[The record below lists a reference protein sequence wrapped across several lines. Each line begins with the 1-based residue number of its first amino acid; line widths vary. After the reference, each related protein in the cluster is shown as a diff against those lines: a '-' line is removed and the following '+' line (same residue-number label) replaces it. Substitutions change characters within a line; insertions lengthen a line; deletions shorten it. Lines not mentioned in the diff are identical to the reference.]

1 MTKILAVEA
10 ANAQIRRVTITG
22 MCINIT
28 LMLFK
33 IIVGFLV
40 GSLSL
45 IADGVHSLSDFAT
58 DIAIL
63 VGVHF
68 SAKKPDEKH
77 PFGHGRAET
86 FSGAFVASVLI
97 GVGGLLIYEGAV
109 GIAEM
114 HHHDGEKVQISWLVI
129 WIALLS
135 VGLKEYLY
143 HITRTV
149 ARQTNSAAT
158 YANAWH
164 HRSDAF
170 SSVAVL
176 IGAVAVKFGYPHGD
190 QLGAIAVGLMIVMVG
205 IKIISE
211 CISEFAEGA
220 VDAATLRQIQSV
232 INSHQDIRQWHQLR
246 TRSVGREVF
255 LDVHI
260 LVDPSLNIT
269 QAHEIAES
277 LETALIEQLTR
288 PVNVMVH
295 VEPDLPE
302 LRR

>member
-1 MTKILAVEA
+1 MTKVLAVEA
-10 ANAQIRRVTITG
+10 ANTQIRRVTIKG
-22 MCINIT
+22 MFINIT
-28 LMLFK
+28 LMVFK
-33 IIVGFLV
+33 LIAGYLV

-58 DIAIL
+58 DIALL
-63 VGVHF
+63 VGVYF
-68 SAKKPDEKH
+68 GSKKPDDKH
-77 PFGHGRAET
+77 PFGHGRLET
-86 FSGAFVASVLI
+86 FAGAFVAAALI
-97 GVGGLLIYEGAV
+97 FVGAWLIYEGAK

-114 HHHDGEKVQISWLVI
+114 HNTGNEKIQISSMVI

-143 HITRTV
+143 QITRIV
-149 ARQTNSAAT
+149 AKRTHSSAT

-205 IKIISE
+205 IKIVGD
-211 CISEFAEGA
+211 CICEFAEGA
-220 VDAATLRQIQSV
+220 VDATTLEQIQTV
-232 INSHQDIRQWHQLR
+232 INAHQGIRQWHQLR

-260 LVDPSLNIT
+260 LVDPLLNIT

-277 LETALIEQLTR
+277 LEAELMEQLTR